1 LQFNIRLH
9 TFALHSPITKESTMK
24 MNLLKVIFGFLL
36 LTGFTGLKA
45 QTVPVTEGNEGK
57 YKPSIYGTYYDAKRS
72 FFESMPNDSNEI
84 IFLGNSITDMCA
96 WNELF
101 GMENVKNRGISG
113 DVINGVIDRLEE
125 VVSSFPKK
133 IFLMIGTNDLARKRS
148 VDQILTDYEKLIT
161 LIIQK
166 TPKTQLYLQSVLPTK
181 NQTTRNNNDIIEI
194 NKGIN
199 ALANKYSLTYINLF
213 DLFKTP
219 ENELNM
225 DYSYDGLHLNGQGY
239 LLWKD
244 AVIEYVVK

>member
-1 LQFNIRLH
+1 
-9 TFALHSPITKESTMK
+9 
-24 MNLLKVIFGFLL
+24 MNKIVLKVIAACLL
-36 LTGFTGLKA
+36 ITGFSGLKA
-45 QTVPVTEGNEGK
+45 QTNAAPEGDEGK
-57 YKPSIYGTYYDAKRS
+57 YTPSIYGTYYDAKRS
-72 FFESMPNDSNEI
+72 FFESLPNDTNEI

-101 GMENVKNRGISG
+101 GMANIKNRGISG

-148 VDQILTDYEKLIT
+148 VEQILTDYEKLIT

-181 NQTTRNNNDIIEI
+181 NQSTRNNNDIIQI
-194 NKGIN
+194 NKGILE
-199 ALANKYSLTYINLF
+199 LAKKYSLTYINLF
-213 DLFKTP
+213 DLFKTN

-225 DYSYDGLHLNGQGY
+225 NYSCDGLHLNGKGY

-244 AVIEYVVK
+244 AVIDYVIK

>member
-1 LQFNIRLH
+1 
-9 TFALHSPITKESTMK
+9 MK

-36 LTGFTGLKA
+36 ITGFSGLKA
-45 QTVPVTEGNEGK
+45 QTNSAPKGNEDI
-57 YKPSIYGTYYDAKRS
+57 YTPSIYGTYYDAKRS
-72 FFESMPNDSNEI
+72 FFESLPNDTNEI

-113 DVINGVIDRLEE
+113 DVINGIINRLDE
-125 VVSSFPKK
+125 VVSSNPKK

-148 VDQILTDYEKLIT
+148 IDQILTDYEKLIT

-166 TPKTQLYLQSVLPTK
+166 TPKTQLYLQSILPTQ
-181 NQTTRNNNDIIEI
+181 NQATRNNNDIIQI
-194 NKGIN
+194 NKGIQE
-199 ALANKYSLTYINLF
+199 LAKKYSLIYINLF
-213 DLFKTP
+213 DLFKTN

-225 DYSYDGLHLNGQGY
+225 NYSRDGLHLNGKGY

-244 AVIEYVVK
+244 AVIEYVVN